1 LDIYF
6 IDTPVVKIVIE
17 FEEFTFLW
25 DKEDKVI
32 KIEKNEMSNT

>member
-25 DKEDKVI
+25 DKENKVVR
-32 KIEKNEMSNT
+32 IEERELSNT

>member
-25 DKEDKVI
+25 DKEDKTI

>member
-25 DKEDKVI
+25 DKEDKAI